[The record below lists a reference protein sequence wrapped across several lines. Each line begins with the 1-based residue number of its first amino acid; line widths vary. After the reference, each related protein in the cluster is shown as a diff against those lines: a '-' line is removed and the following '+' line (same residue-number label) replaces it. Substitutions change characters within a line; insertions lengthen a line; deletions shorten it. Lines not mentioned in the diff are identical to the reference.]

1 MAQWRHFHAAWLW
14 LVTGHRPPS
23 SECYSSREGWTYY
36 VYVHLGNCGKV
47 VVGLQESVDTPEKL
61 DFKNDSCKWLK
72 AISNHLAVSP
82 FNKEHNFAAE
92 IADWDLLA
100 LDVPRVKPWLGCL
113 QSATF
118 HAPTAPAASTTP
130 SRWRL
135 LRYGCA
141 PGTTHQ
147 PGIEMVAFDMIGLEV
162 ASCYIVVCFPKL
174 ELWPVTW
181 SLVSTDLLRE
191 AGQVLWVIYIHIYP
205 QLPVLVFFLQHGE
218 QVLPADGKQH

>member
-1 MAQWRHFHAAWLW
+1 MGFKNQLIHPKSWI
-14 LVTGHRPPS
+14 S
-23 SECYSSREGWTYY
+23 
-36 VYVHLGNCGKV
+36 
-47 VVGLQESVDTPEKL
+47 
-61 DFKNDSCKWLK
+61 KNDSCKWLK

-82 FNKEHNFAAE
+82 FNKKHNTPSSFAAE

-100 LDVPRVKPWLGCL
+100 LDVPRVNPGLGCL
-113 QSATF
+113 QSVTF
-118 HAPTAPAASTTP
+118 HTHTAPAASTTP
-130 SRWRL
+130 SRRRL

-174 ELWPVTW
+174 ELWPLTW

-191 AGQVLWVIYIHIYP
+191 AE
-205 QLPVLVFFLQHGE
+205 PVL
-218 QVLPADGKQH
+218 